1 MKNKGLRVC
10 QIISDIFSILL
21 FIGELLM
28 YIKIEDIRILSYK
41 YYYIGEGI
49 IISELSSYVI
59 YCIITLINRDLIIVP
74 RLLQLYCFVMSLINL
89 RIISNGVGNYN
100 VLFFFLFS
108 FVGIGFLISSLFCQ
122 GIYEK
127 NQSKAEESKL
137 IQSDDKG
144 KNGYSKISDIINLYP
159 SSDDGNNQKTSEGN
173 MNGEYTIELSTE
185 KEIINKPC
193 DSDNLPPPAYENS

>member
-1 MKNKGLRVC
+1 
-10 QIISDIFSILL
+10 
-21 FIGELLM
+21 M
-28 YIKIEDIRILSYK
+28 YIRIENIRIVSYK

-59 YCIITLINRDLIIVP
+59 YFIITLINRNLIIVP

-122 GIYEK
+122 VIYEK

-173 MNGEYTIELSTE
+173 MDGVYTIEPSTE
-185 KEIINKPC
+185 KEIINKP
-193 DSDNLPPPAYENS
+193 SDNDILPPLAYENS